1 MTSLFKEDQA
11 QDAFYNDLIRTR
23 RSSHLFSCGYQE
35 RFDPF
40 LLDRKPF
47 LIDVY
52 EELFR
57 FLLEGKTGKILDV
70 GCGTGLYWP
79 VLSKYGDEVAGID
92 SSVSMIDEAQR
103 LVRAKN
109 LHNMTPSVQN
119 STHIGFPDAHFDVVM
134 CVDSLHHIPRLKAA
148 IREFHRVLK
157 PGGRF
162 LAVEPNMFNPLMF
175 LAHLIPPEERYGV
188 VRSFAPI
195 LRKLFNPYFNSI
207 QFRYVNYVASAD
219 SETELRRVQSI
230 GRLLVK
236 LPLLRRLSLRQTLSM
251 KKSRH

>member
-1 MTSLFKEDQA
+1 VTSLFKEDQA

-52 EELFR
+52 EGLFGSL
-57 FLLEGKTGKILDV
+57 FEGKTGKLLDV

-79 VLSKYGDEVAGID
+79 VLSKYADEVAGID
-92 SSVSMIDEAQR
+92 SSVSMIEEAQR

-109 LHNMTPSVQN
+109 LHNMTPRVQN
-119 STHIGFPDAHFDVVM
+119 STQIGFPDSHFDVVM
-134 CVDSLHHIPRLKAA
+134 CVDSLHHIPRLKTA

-157 PGGRF
+157 PRGRF

-219 SETELRRVQSI
+219 SEMELRRVQSI

-251 KKSRH
+251 KKAGD